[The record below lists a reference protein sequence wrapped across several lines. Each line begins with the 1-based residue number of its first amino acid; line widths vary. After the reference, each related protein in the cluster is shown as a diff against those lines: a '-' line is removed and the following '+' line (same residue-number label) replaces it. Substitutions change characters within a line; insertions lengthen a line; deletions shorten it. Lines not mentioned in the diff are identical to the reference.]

1 MWLVVRAMRRPWTV
15 IVVALTILLS
25 ATFSIRRAP
34 ADIFPDLGVPVI
46 YVVQPYGGMSPSQME
61 GQLVGYYEYHF
72 LYIAGIE
79 HIESQSIQGMAMLKL
94 YFHPGT
100 DIAQSMAQVTA
111 MAFRATSF
119 MPPGTLPPFI
129 VRFDAGSIPV
139 GQLVFSSDTRSDA
152 EIQDQALFKVR
163 PLLATL
169 PGVSAPPPSGGKIR
183 TIEVFVDPQK
193 LRSYHLS
200 PDDVAQQLAKSNLT
214 LPAGNVRVGDK
225 TTIAATNAM
234 VKSVQEL
241 ADVPLHTG
249 SGPTVFVRDIGRVED
264 SADVVYNVA
273 LVNGR
278 RTVYMPLTKRADAS
292 TLDVVANIKNALPA
306 MRAQLPVRPDGTADI
321 KLDLVFD
328 QSVYVSHS
336 IHGLV
341 FEGAL
346 GAILTSLAVILFLRN
361 LRAALIVIV
370 TIPLSVLAAIVGLR
384 LAGQT
389 INIMTLGGLALAVGI
404 LVDEATVAIENIDTH
419 LARGAPPG
427 RAVLDAMREVM
438 APRFLAMLSVI
449 AVFIP
454 ALFMVGIGRALFPP
468 LAMAVAFAMIASY
481 LLSSTLVPVLATWL
495 LRVRAPHEGK
505 QRIREAYGRLVA
517 RLVRLR
523 WLAAPVYL
531 AVVIPIV
538 WLVAGALPTQ
548 LFPRSDNGQ
557 MQLRVRAPAGT
568 RLERTE
574 EIVRSIDS
582 AVRAESADHVELTLA
597 NVGNPPWSY
606 PVNGVYVW
614 NSGPQEAVMLVSL
627 REGAPSVPVLQERLR
642 ARLAREM
649 PTVHVSFEAGDIVS
663 QVLDFG
669 APTPID
675 VGVTGA
681 NLKDTRAYAEQ
692 LRAALEK
699 AHGLRDVQIRQ
710 ALDYPTLDINVDRER
725 AGQLGLTVDR
735 VGKSVVDATSSSI
748 LVVPNFW
755 TNPAT
760 GVAYRVALRV
770 PENQIQSANDL
781 LDLQVGDN
789 ALLRD
794 VASVTPG
801 TTPGEL
807 DHYNSQRTISI
818 VANIAGEDFGA
829 AGAEVQRA
837 IASVGAPPH
846 GVTVA
851 VHGQTEQL
859 RLAVDSLETGL
870 LIAIVVVL
878 LLLVAAFQSPRDA
891 LVVILIVPAVLAGVA
906 LALAATG
913 QTLNVQSLMGAIMS
927 IGVSIAN
934 GLLLVTFA
942 RERRVAGDDKPT
954 AIAGA
959 ARARLR
965 PIVMTSLAMI
975 GGMIPMSL
983 GLGSGGGEAVALGTA
998 VIGGLAA
1005 STIASLLFLPPLYA
1019 IFARGGAYRPPSLD
1033 PDDPQRTAHA

>member
-1 MWLVVRAMRRPWTV
+1 MWLVVRALRRPYTV
-15 IVVALTILLS
+15 LVLALTILLS
-25 ATFSIRRAP
+25 SALAIRRAP

-183 TIEVFVDPQK
+183 TIEVFVDSQK
-193 LRSYHLS
+193 LRAYHLS
-200 PDDVAQQLAKSNLT
+200 PDEVAQQLAKNNLT
-214 LPAGNVRVGDK
+214 LPQGNVRVGDK
-225 TTIAATNAM
+225 TMIATTNAM
-234 VKSVQEL
+234 VKSVKEL
-241 ADVPLHTG
+241 ADIPLRTG
-249 SGPTVFVRDIGRVED
+249 NGPTVFVRDIGRVED
-264 SADVVYNVA
+264 SADVVYNIA
-273 LVNGR
+273 LVDGR

-292 TLDVVANIKNALPA
+292 TLDVVANIKAALPA
-306 MRAQLPVRPDGTADI
+306 MRAQVPPDI
-321 KLDLVFD
+321 HLDLVFD
-328 QSVYVSHS
+328 QSVYVSRS
-336 IHGLV
+336 IDGLV

-346 GAILTSLAVILFLRN
+346 GAILTAIAVLLMLRN

-389 INIMTLGGLALAVGI
+389 INIMTLGGLALSVGI

-419 LARGAPPG
+419 LARGAPSG

-481 LLSSTLVPVLATWL
+481 LLSSTVVPVLATWL
-495 LRVRAPHEGK
+495 LRAREPRQGK
-505 QRIREAYGRLVA
+505 QRIRDGYA
-517 RLVRLR
+517 RLASTIVRAR
-523 WLAAPVYL
+523 WLAAPAYL
-531 AVVIPIV
+531 AVVIPVV
-538 WLVAGALPTQ
+538 WLVAGGLPTQ
-548 LFPRSDNGQ
+548 LFPRADNGQ
-557 MQLRVRAPAGT
+557 MQVRIRAPAGT

-574 EIVRSIDS
+574 EIVRAIDG
-582 AVRAESADHVELTLA
+582 AVRAEAGADHVALTLA
-597 NVGNPPWSY
+597 NIGSPPWSY
-606 PVNGVYVW
+606 PVNGIYVW
-614 NSGPQEAVMLVSL
+614 NAGPQEALMLVSL
-627 REGAPSVPVLQERLR
+627 RGGAPSVPVLEDRLR
-642 ARLAREM
+642 ARLQREM
-649 PTVHVSFEAGDIVS
+649 PDVRVSFEAGDIVS

-681 NLKDTRAYAEQ
+681 KLDDTRAFAEK
-692 LRAALEK
+692 LRAALVQMRR
-699 AHGLRDVQIRQ
+699 LRDVQIRQ
-710 ALDYPTLDINVDRER
+710 ALDYPTLDVTIDRER
-725 AGQLGLTVDR
+725 AGQLGLSADKIGR
-735 VGKSVVDATSSSI
+735 SVVDATSSSV

-781 LDLQVGDN
+781 LDLQVGDT

-801 TTPGEL
+801 TAPGEL

-818 VANIAGEDFGA
+818 VANVAGDDFGA

-837 IASVGAPPH
+837 IASVGAPPR

-859 RLAVDSLETGL
+859 RLAIDSLETGL
-870 LIAIVVVL
+870 AIAIVVVL
-878 LLLVAAFQSPRDA
+878 LLLIAAFQSPRDA

-906 LALAATG
+906 LALAVTG

-942 RERRVAGDDKPT
+942 RERRVAGDDRAT
-954 AIAGA
+954 AIAAA

-965 PIVMTSLAMI
+965 PIAMTSFAMI
-975 GGMIPMSL
+975 AGMVPMAL

-1005 STIASLLFLPPLYA
+1005 STLASLVFLPPLYA
-1019 IFARGGAYRPPSLD
+1019 IVAPAGAYRPPSLD

>member
-1 MWLVVRAMRRPWTV
+1 MWLVIRAMRRPWTV
-15 IVVALTILLS
+15 MVLALTILLS
-25 ATFSIRRAP
+25 SGLAVRRAP
-34 ADIFPDLGVPVI
+34 ADIFPDLGVPVV
-46 YVVQPYGGMSPSQME
+46 YVVQPYGGMSPAQME
-61 GQLVGYYEYHF
+61 SQLVGYYEYHF

-79 HIESQSIQGMAMLKL
+79 HIESQSIQGMAILKL

-100 DIAQSMAQVTA
+100 DIAQSLAQVTA

-129 VRFDAGSIPV
+129 VRFDAGSIPI
-139 GQLVFSSDTRSDA
+139 GQLVFSSETRSDA

-183 TIEVFVDPQK
+183 TIEVYVDPPK
-193 LRSYHLS
+193 LRAYHLS
-200 PDDVAQQLAKSNLT
+200 PDDVSQAIARNNLT

-225 TTIAATNAM
+225 TMIAATNAM
-234 VKSVQEL
+234 VKSIKEL
-241 ADVPLHTG
+241 GDIPLRTG
-249 SGPTVFVRDIGRVED
+249 NGPTVFVHDVGRVED
-264 SADVVYNVA
+264 SSDVVYNIA
-273 LVNGR
+273 LINGR

-306 MRAQLPVRPDGTADI
+306 MRAQLPPDVH
-321 KLDLVFD
+321 LDLVFD
-328 QSVYVSHS
+328 QSVYVSRS

-341 FEGAL
+341 FEGIL
-346 GAILTSLAVILFLRN
+346 GALLTSLAVILFLRN
-361 LRAALIVIV
+361 LRSALIVIV

-419 LARGAPPG
+419 LARGAPPA

-438 APRFLAMLSVI
+438 APRFLAMLCVI

-481 LLSSTLVPVLATWL
+481 LLSSSLVPVLATWL
-495 LRVRAPHEGK
+495 LRPRAPHEGTSRVREGYGWLVGRLT
-505 QRIREAYGRLVA
+505 RIRWLV
-517 RLVRLR
+517 
-523 WLAAPVYL
+523 APVYL
-531 AVVIPIV
+531 AVLIPIV
-538 WLVAGALPTQ
+538 WFVAGSLPTQ

-557 MQLRVRAPAGT
+557 MQLRIRAPAGT

-574 EIVRSIDS
+574 EIVRSIDE
-582 AVRAESADHVELTLA
+582 AVRAESGNHVELTLA
-597 NVGNPPWSY
+597 NIGNPPWSY

-614 NSGPQEAVMLVSL
+614 NAGPQEALMLVSL
-627 REGAPSVPVLQERLR
+627 KTGAPSVPALEDRLR
-642 ARLAREM
+642 ARFARDM
-649 PTVHVSFEAGDIVS
+649 PTVKISFEAGDIVS

-675 VGVTGA
+675 VSVTGA
-681 NLKDTRAYAEQ
+681 KIDDTRAFAEKI
-692 LRAALEK
+692 RAALE
-699 AHGLRDVQIRQ
+699 AVSRLRDVQIRQ
-710 ALDYPTLDINVDRER
+710 ALDYPTLDVTINRER
-725 AGQLGLTVDR
+725 AGQLGLSVDR
-735 VGKSVVDATSSSI
+735 IGRSVVAATSSSVLI
-748 LVVPNFW
+748 TPNFW

-760 GVAYRVALRV
+760 GVAYRVAMRV
-770 PENQIQSANDL
+770 PENQIQSADEL
-781 LDLQVGDN
+781 LDLPVMTDPSAN
-789 ALLRD
+789 TLLRD
-794 VASVTPG
+794 VATVTPG
-801 TTPGEL
+801 TTPGEV

-829 AGAEVQRA
+829 AGAAVQRA
-837 IASVGAPPH
+837 IASVGAPPR

-859 RLAVDSLETGL
+859 RLAIDSLELGL
-870 LIAIVVVL
+870 AIAMVVVF

-891 LVVILIVPAVLAGVA
+891 IVVMLIVPAVLAGVA
-906 LALAATG
+906 LALAVTG
-913 QTLNVQSLMGAIMS
+913 QTLNIQSLMGAIMS
-927 IGVSIAN
+927 IGVSLAN
-934 GLLLVTFA
+934 GLLIVTFA
-942 RERRVAGDDKPT
+942 RERRVAGDDKAT
-954 AIAGA
+954 AIVGA

-965 PIVMTSLAMI
+965 PIVMTTLAMVA
-975 GGMIPMSL
+975 GMIPMSL
-983 GLGSGGGEAVALGTA
+983 GLGRGGGEEVALGTA
-998 VIGGLAA
+998 VIGGLVA
-1005 STIASLLFLPPLYA
+1005 STLASLLFLPPLYA
-1019 IFARGGAYRPPSLD
+1019 LLARGGAYRPPSLD

>member
-1 MWLVVRAMRRPWTV
+1 MWLVVRAMRRPYTV
-15 IVVALTILLS
+15 LVLALTILLS
-25 ATFSIRRAP
+25 SALAIRRAP

-111 MAFRATSF
+111 MAFRATAF
-119 MPPGTLPPFI
+119 MPQGTLPPFI

-183 TIEVFVDPQK
+183 TIEVYVDPQK
-193 LRSYHLS
+193 LRAYHLS
-200 PDDVAQQLAKSNLT
+200 PDDVAQTLARGNLT
-214 LPAGNVRVGDK
+214 LPQGNVRVGDK

-234 VKSVQEL
+234 VKDVKEL
-241 ADVPLHTG
+241 ADIPLRTG
-249 SGPTVFVRDIGRVED
+249 NGPTVFVRDIGRVED
-264 SADVVYNVA
+264 SADVVYNIA
-273 LVNGR
+273 LVDGR

-292 TLDVVANIKNALPA
+292 TLDVVANIKAALPA
-306 MRAQLPVRPDGTADI
+306 MRAQVPPDI
-321 KLDLVFD
+321 HVDLVFD
-328 QSVYVSHS
+328 QSVYVSRAIS
-336 IHGLV
+336 GLV

-346 GAILTSLAVILFLRN
+346 GAILTALAVILFLRN
-361 LRAALIVIV
+361 LRAAAIVIV
-370 TIPLSVLAAIVGLR
+370 TIPLSVLAAIVALR
-384 LAGQT
+384 LVGQT

-495 LRVRAPHEGK
+495 LRGRAPREGK
-505 QRIREAYGRLVA
+505 QRIRDGYA
-517 RLVRLR
+517 RLASALVRAR
-523 WLAAPVYL
+523 WLAAPAYL
-531 AVVIPIV
+531 AIVIPIV
-538 WLVAGALPTQ
+538 WLVAGTLPTQ

-557 MQLRVRAPAGT
+557 MQLRIRAPAGT

-574 EIVRSIDS
+574 EIVKQIDG
-582 AVRAESADHVELTLA
+582 ALRAEAANHVALTLA

-606 PVNGVYVW
+606 PVNGIYVW
-614 NSGPQEAVMLVSL
+614 NAGPQEAIMLVSL
-627 REGAPSVPVLQERLR
+627 TAGAPSVPVLEDRLR
-642 ARLAREM
+642 ARLAHDLPDVR
-649 PTVHVSFEAGDIVS
+649 VSFEAGDIVS

-681 NLKDTRAYAEQ
+681 KLDETRPFAEK
-692 LRAALEK
+692 LRAAL
-699 AHGLRDVQIRQ
+699 AQMRGLRDVQIRQ
-710 ALDYPTLDINVDRER
+710 ALDYPTLDVKIDRER
-725 AGQLGLTVDR
+725 AGQLGLSSDR
-735 VGKSVVDATSSSI
+735 IGKSVVDATSSSVLI
-748 LVVPNFW
+748 VPNFW
-755 TNPAT
+755 TNPST

-789 ALLRD
+789 SLLRD

-818 VANIAGEDFGA
+818 VANVAGDDFGA
-829 AGAEVQRA
+829 AGDEVRRA
-837 IASVGAPPH
+837 IASVGPPPR

-878 LLLVAAFQSPRDA
+878 LLLIAAFQSPRDA
-891 LVVILIVPAVLAGVA
+891 LVVVLIVPAVLAGVA
-906 LALAATG
+906 LALAITG

-942 RERRVAGDDKPT
+942 RERRVAGDDRAT

-975 GGMIPMSL
+975 AGMFPMAL
-983 GLGSGGGEAVALGTA
+983 GLGSGGEAVALGTA

-1005 STIASLLFLPPLYA
+1005 STLASLLFLPPLYA
-1019 IFARGGAYRPPSLD
+1019 IVARGGAYRPASLD